1 MTAPHG
7 IAPQPAHVAPATTPR
22 NQRRRRKVTPFGIL
36 KQVWV
41 LVVIVFVVAAGALTV
56 ERLHRVF
63 GSDVHVQAGYEPIA
77 TEVKTS
83 KPKRVLYQVLGTT
96 GSAGKVRIS
105 YYDQNTEPQQL
116 VVHSLPWSLLITT
129 TNTSMA
135 ANIMAQTDG
144 DSITCRITVD
154 DDVKAEK
161 TANGVNALTGCM
173 VKSA

>member
-1 MTAPHG
+1 MTAPPG
-7 IAPQPAHVAPATTPR
+7 MAPQPAHAAPEQTPR
-22 NQRRRRKVTPFGIL
+22 NLRRKRKITPFGIF
-36 KQVWV
+36 KQIWV
-41 LVVIVFVVAAGALTV
+41 FVVIVFVVAAGALTV
-56 ERLHRVF
+56 DRLHRIF

-77 TEVKTS
+77 TEAKTS
-83 KPKRVLYQVLGTT
+83 KPKRVLYQILGTT
-96 GSAGKVRIS
+96 GATGKVRIS

-161 TANGVNALTGCM
+161 TANGLNALTGCM